1 MTNTMTVKELMAI
14 LAKHDDNELVTL
26 ISWTDN
32 WGDTS
37 GAELSFD
44 NAPYYDTIMECEN

>member
-26 ISWTDN
+26 TSWADN
-32 WGDTS
+32 WGDNS

-44 NAPYYDTIMECEN
+44 NAPYDTIMECEN